1 MCLSERCTKNIFPTA
16 STINT
21 DSTLWALSPF
31 PIGTSLVESTKE
43 RAERPGGTDT
53 MTEIT
58 RRTLI
63 GGAAAVGVGALT
75 IGTLDGAAEAATLQ
89 GSLPTSVDVVV
100 VGAGISGLVAAR
112 KVARSGRSVL
122 VVEARDR
129 VGGRVLNHTLKSG
142 DVIESGGAF
151 VGPTQDH
158 IIALANELKV
168 PMFMEYNEGKSVYN
182 SSGLLG
188 RQTYDGT
195 VPPDPLILPDAA
207 TLQATLDQWASEI
220 DVAAPWAHPRAKEWD
235 SMTLGDY
242 IRTHSVNPDG
252 IGNLINCW
260 TQPGFG
266 ADPDQLS
273 LLFVIHYIACSGNE
287 TNKGTFERNSNT
299 ADGAQERRF
308 VGGSQLVPLRL
319 ASQLGSRVALN
330 AAVSRIDQS
339 STGAVVRTARG
350 SVSCKRVIVAVPPE
364 LARTITFGPA
374 LPARHK
380 ALFDRMNM
388 GDLMKCDAVYSE
400 PFWRKDGL
408 NGFGLSDHGAVRAAF
423 DNTPSNGTPGVLLAF
438 VGGSTWKQYGLA
450 TLASR
455 RAAVLKGFA
464 EMFGD
469 KALHPIDYVEH
480 DWTKEQWTRGA
491 PVAIMKPGTLTTYG
505 QELRKPHARI
515 HWAGTE
521 TATYWTGYMDGA
533 VRAGE
538 RASAEVLRLL

>member
-1 MCLSERCTKNIFPTA
+1 
-16 STINT
+16 
-21 DSTLWALSPF
+21 
-31 PIGTSLVESTKE
+31 
-43 RAERPGGTDT
+43 

-63 GGAAAVGVGALT
+63 GGAAATGVGVLT
-75 IGTLDGAAEAATLQ
+75 AGMLDGSAQAATLQ

-112 KVARSGRSVL
+112 QIARSGRSVL

-129 VGGRVLNHTLKSG
+129 VGGRVLNHTLRSG
-142 DVIESGGAF
+142 ATIESGGAF

-168 PMFMEYNEGKSVYN
+168 PMFDEYVEGKSVYN

-207 TLQATLDQWASEI
+207 ILQAQLDQWASEV
-220 DVAAPWAHPRAKEWD
+220 DVAEPWTHPRAKEWD

-242 IRTHSVNPDG
+242 IRTHSVNPTG
-252 IGNLINCW
+252 IGNLLKCW

-273 LLFVIHYIACSGNE
+273 LLFVIHYVACSGNE
-287 TNKGTFERNSNT
+287 TTKGTFERNSDT
-299 ADGAQERRF
+299 ANGAQEKRF
-308 VGGSQLVPLRL
+308 IGGSQLVPLRL
-319 ASQLGSRVALN
+319 AAQLGSRVALN
-330 AAVSRIDQS
+330 AAVTRIDQD
-339 STGAVVRTARG
+339 STRAVVRTSRG
-350 SVSCKRVIVAVPPE
+350 SVSCKRVIIAAPPE
-364 LARTITFGPA
+364 LSRAIEWGPA
-374 LPARHK
+374 LPSRHR
-380 ALFDRMNM
+380 ALLDRMNM

-408 NGFGLSDHGAVRAAF
+408 NGFGLGDHGAVRAAF
-423 DNTPSNGTPGVLLAF
+423 DNSPANGSPGVLLAF
-438 VGGSTWKQYGLA
+438 VGGSTWKQYGLQ
-450 TLASR
+450 TLGAR
-455 RAAVLKGFA
+455 RTAVLQGFA
-464 EMFGD
+464 EMFGE
-469 KALHPIDYVEH
+469 KALHPIEYVEH
-480 DWTKEQWTRGA
+480 DWTKEQWTRGG

-505 QELRKPHARI
+505 QELRKPHGRA

-521 TATYWTGYMDGA
+521 TSTYWNGYMDGA
-533 VRAGE
+533 VRSGE
-538 RASAEVLRLL
+538 RASTEVLRLL